1 MSDHPA
7 AYLAYTAPINPPNA
21 SPVVT
26 KDQVWAALHRKTR
39 YAQEFVP
46 NAIKA
51 TEVVSETKDE
61 HGRDVVTRD
70 VIFVEGDRKAREVC
84 TYFPQMKVEVST
96 QRDHGGLT
104 VYAFSLIFES
114 KTDFIYS
121 F

>member
-7 AYLAYTAPINPPNA
+7 AYLAFTAPINPPNA
-21 SPVVT
+21 TPVVT
-26 KDQVWAALHRKTR
+26 RDQVWAALHRKTR

-84 TYFPQMKVEVST
+84 TYFPQMKVEVSDYPNRGST
-96 QRDHGGLT
+96 PLYLDELHDSNIE
-104 VYAFSLIFES
+104 Y
-114 KTDFIYS
+114 
-121 F
+121 